1 MKKYLSVLLCV
12 FLIILSGC
20 AKEGKSI
27 TIGGKNFTEQYVI
40 NQVLA
45 LLLEDNGF
53 KVNRKMGLSSPAVR
67 NAILTGQIDLYVDYN
82 GTAWGTYLKKK
93 EALNDT
99 DEMFRL
105 VKAED
110 AGNGLNWLTK
120 FNVNNTYA
128 LAVTQDTA
136 KANNLQSISDLVGYI
151 EANPDALFA
160 IEQEFASREG
170 DGIVAM
176 SALYGIDYDRS
187 MAKIMEVGLT
197 FEAIEQGEVQIAEVF
212 STDGKLKKYN
222 LVVLEDDKNFF
233 PPYNLCPI
241 VRQEVLDKYPEIE
254 EIITPLKDVLTE
266 KEMIE
271 MNYRVDVGEIEPIDV
286 AREFLIKVGLL
297 E

>member
-12 FLIILSGC
+12 LLLVLSGC

-40 NQVLA
+40 NEVLA

-99 DEMFRL
+99 EEMFRL

-128 LAVTQDTA
+128 LAVTQETA
-136 KANNLQSISDLVGYI
+136 KANNLYAISDLVGYI
-151 EANPDALFA
+151 EANPDTLFA

-176 SALYGIDYDRS
+176 AELYGIDYDRS

-197 FEAIEQGEVQIAEVF
+197 FEAIEQGEVQIAEVY
-212 STDGKLKKYN
+212 STDGKLRKYD
-222 LVVLEDDKNFF
+222 LAVLEDDRKFF

-241 VRQEVLDKYPEIE
+241 IRQDVLDKYPEIE
-254 EIITPLKDVLTE
+254 GIITSLEDVLTE
-266 KEMIE
+266 EEMIE
-271 MNYRVDVGEIEPIDV
+271 MNYRVDVGDLEPIDA
-286 AREFLIKVGLL
+286 AREFLLAAGLL
-297 E
+297 K